1 MEKFKVT
8 PEGVCAKEF
17 EFEME
22 GTMIKSFISTGGCP
36 GNLLGIGTFLK
47 DRDAQEVI
55 VKFEGLNCAARPT
68 SCPDQIAKALKRYL
82 EAQQ

>member
-8 PEGVCAKEF
+8 PVGVCAKEF

-22 GTMIKSFISTGGCP
+22 GTKIKSFVSTGGCP

-47 DRDAQEVI
+47 DQEAQEVI
-55 VKFEGLNCAARPT
+55 DKFEGLNCATRPT
-68 SCPDQIAKALKRYL
+68 SCPDQIAKALKAYL
-82 EAQQ
+82 GAQQ